1 MEMFGAGSDVDKIN
15 AYVKRKGPGID
26 GALIYKPIL

>member
-1 MEMFGAGSDVDKIN
+1 MELFGASSDVDKIN

-26 GALIYKPIL
+26 GVLTFI